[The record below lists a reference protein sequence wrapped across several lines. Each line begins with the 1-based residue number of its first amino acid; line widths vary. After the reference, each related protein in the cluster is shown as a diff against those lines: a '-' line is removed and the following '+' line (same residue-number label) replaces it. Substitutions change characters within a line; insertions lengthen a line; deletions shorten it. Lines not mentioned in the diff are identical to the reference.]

1 MAVPTIANFF
11 GANAVTLT
19 AASTAV
25 VASAAAPVLVI
36 RYADFAAQD
45 WNALAA
51 GNETDPEKWITAILR
66 KIYDFSLSNTDEIP
80 NVVVTAPILGLETRN
95 AVAKRR
101 FSYGVDVYINDTG
114 TLFPDPDSV

>member
-1 MAVPTIANFF
+1 MAAPTIANFF

-51 GNETDPEKWITAILR
+51 GNELDPEKWITAILR
-66 KIYDFSLSNTDEIP
+66 KIYDFSISNTDEIP
-80 NVVVTAPILGLETRN
+80 NVVVTAPLLGLETRN
-95 AVAKRR
+95 AALKRR
-101 FSYGVDVYINDTG
+101 FSYGVDIYQADSGASN
-114 TLFPDPDSV
+114 PDPDLI